1 MHSEPSIS
9 LSEKDYL
16 AILDLIRQ
24 LNSCETIKNVLSLFE
39 KTLLPLVGAQAGLIA
54 HVEPEVANC
63 QVMETVNISPS
74 TIETFQKLVPNNQ
87 LSIEAS
93 SINRPVVA
101 YGVDRD
107 RKELDEEISSFL
119 IKNPQYKSADLSYF
133 HKLSSVLAA
142 VDRPDSNIG
151 IGIHRLKP
159 YNQPF
164 TLREVRI
171 VELLR
176 PHLCHTMKT
185 LVLSRQLAQY
195 KSLAEETLDNASS
208 AMALINKNFW
218 IVYQNKMF
226 EALFP
231 LQSGQSLPLDLVK
244 LIEKEIARHVPPY
257 NVEDSQ
263 VELAFYTLPQG
274 KFRLGVTVL
283 KGAEEDRS
291 LLIQLKPVIE
301 AYAKMNGLLQE
312 KELTGREMEVCILVK
327 DGIANQEI
335 SSRLFISPHT
345 TKNHIKS
352 IHKKLDVNTRAQLVA
367 FLNQSPLE

>member
-1 MHSEPSIS
+1 MHSDPTVS

-16 AILDLIRQ
+16 AILDLICQ
-24 LNSCETIKNVLSLFE
+24 LNSCETIKNVMSLFE

-74 TIETFQKLVPNNQ
+74 TIETFQKLVPNNR

-107 RKELDEEISSFL
+107 RKELDEEIATFL
-119 IKNPQYKSADLSYF
+119 NNNPQYKSADLSYF

-151 IGIHRLKP
+151 IGVHRLKP

-185 LVLSRQLAQY
+185 LVLSRQLVQY

-208 AMALINKNFW
+208 AMALITKNFW
-218 IVYQNKMF
+218 IIYQNKMF
-226 EALFP
+226 EELFP
-231 LQSGQSLPLDLVK
+231 LQSGQSLPCDLVK
-244 LIEKEIARHVPPY
+244 LIEKEIARHAPPLQHGRLAGGTAVLYTAAGQVPAKRHRVKRRGRRPFPAHPIKTGY
-257 NVEDSQ
+257 
-263 VELAFYTLPQG
+263 
-274 KFRLGVTVL
+274 
-283 KGAEEDRS
+283 RS
-291 LLIQLKPVIE
+291 LCQNERVIAGE
-301 AYAKMNGLLQE
+301 GINRTRNGGLH
-312 KELTGREMEVCILVK
+312 
-327 DGIANQEI
+327 
-335 SSRLFISPHT
+335 SRQRRHC
-345 TKNHIKS
+345 
-352 IHKKLDVNTRAQLVA
+352 
-367 FLNQSPLE
+367 